1 MTFHYVADTAYA
13 FESIEIFMRETQ
25 YGYFIRYGHSNGAS
39 FFFTVVYIHMG
50 KAFFQAS
57 YVYPRQSV

>member
-1 MTFHYVADTAYA
+1 MTLHYVADTSFA
-13 FESIEIFMRETQ
+13 FESIEIFMRESP

-39 FFFTVVYIHMG
+39 FFFLIVYIHMS
-50 KAFFQAS
+50 KAFFQGS